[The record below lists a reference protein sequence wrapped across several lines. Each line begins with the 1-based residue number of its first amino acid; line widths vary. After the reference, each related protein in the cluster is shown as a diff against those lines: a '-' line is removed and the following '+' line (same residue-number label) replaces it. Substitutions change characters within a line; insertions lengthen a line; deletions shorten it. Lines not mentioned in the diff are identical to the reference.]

1 MIRFASMEK
10 DSLAETS
17 APLKRDRSRVARAAA
32 RDRVFW
38 RNYSM
43 EQYLQYLWLV
53 PLGFAIGAYGTLI
66 GAGGG
71 FVLVPLLLLFYPNE
85 TADTITSVSLAVVFF
100 NALSGSIA
108 YGRAR
113 RIDYYSGLLFALA
126 AVPGA
131 VLGALTTG
139 YIPRRFFDVLIG
151 VLMVGAAAF
160 LLRRPEVGS
169 GGGEG
174 ARAGGFE
181 RRVVEADGTEHV
193 FSYHR
198 SVGVALSFFVGYISS
213 LLGIGGGFIH
223 VPALVELLNFPVHIA
238 TATSH
243 FILALMALAGT
254 VTHIVTG
261 AFETGVRRTIM
272 LSFGV
277 ILGAQ
282 LGARLS
288 RRVRGAWII
297 RSLAFALV
305 LVGMRLLWSV
315 LFR

>member
-1 MIRFASMEK
+1 
-10 DSLAETS
+10 
-17 APLKRDRSRVARAAA
+17 
-32 RDRVFW
+32 
-38 RNYSM
+38 M
-43 EQYLQYLWLV
+43 EQYFQYLWLIPV
-53 PLGFAIGAYGTLI
+53 GFVIGAYGTLI

-71 FVLVPLLLLFYPNE
+71 FLLVPLLLLYYPQE
-85 TADTITSVSLAVVFF
+85 SADTITSISLAVVFF
-100 NALSGSIA
+100 NALSGSTA
-108 YGRAR
+108 YARAR

-139 YIPRRFFDVLIG
+139 YLPRRFFDVLIG
-151 VLMVGAAAF
+151 VLMIGAAAF
-160 LLRRPEVGS
+160 LFWRPEVKT
-169 GGGEG
+169 GEKP
-174 ARAGGFE
+174 RAAESGFE

-193 FSYHR
+193 FSYNR
-198 SVGVALSFFVGYISS
+198 GVGVALSFFVGYISS

-261 AFETGVRRTIM
+261 AFESGVRRTIM
-272 LSFGV
+272 LSLGV
-277 ILGAQ
+277 IIGAQ

-288 RRVRGAWII
+288 SRIRGVWII
-297 RSLAFALV
+297 RSLGFALMA
-305 LVGMRLLWSV
+305 VGIRLLWTALSV
-315 LFR
+315 

>member
-1 MIRFASMEK
+1 M
-10 DSLAETS
+10 D
-17 APLKRDRSRVARAAA
+17 P
-32 RDRVFW
+32 
-38 RNYSM
+38 
-43 EQYLQYLWLV
+43 YLQYLWLIPV
-53 PLGFAIGAYGTLI
+53 GFVIGAYGTLI

-71 FVLVPLLLLFYPNE
+71 FLLVPLLLLYYPKE
-85 TADTITSVSLAVVFF
+85 SSDTITSISLAVVFF
-100 NALSGSIA
+100 NAFSGSAA

-139 YIPRRFFDVLIG
+139 HIPRRFFDVLIG
-151 VLMVGAAAF
+151 VLMIGAAAF
-160 LLRRPEVGS
+160 LFWRPAVKPE
-169 GGGEG
+169 ERE
-174 ARAGGFE
+174 RAASGGFE

-193 FSYHR
+193 FSYSR
-198 SVGVALSFFVGYISS
+198 GVGVTLSFFVGYISS

-254 VTHIVTG
+254 VTHIATG
-261 AFETGVRRTIM
+261 AFQTGIRRTIM
-272 LSFGV
+272 LSLGV
-277 ILGAQ
+277 VIGAQ

-288 RRVRGAWII
+288 SRIRGVWII
-297 RSLAFALV
+297 RGLALAL
-305 LVGMRLLWSV
+305 LAVGIRLLWAALS
-315 LFR
+315 L